1 MCITRA
7 QASLRGSIERGA
19 ILWWHANPAMG
30 MRATRTCFLCTW
42 RLVWGF
48 RRTSRRAKP
57 WMMLLTGAR
66 IHRPC
71 KLYGAEDAM
80 LRRRRPPSG
89 VRKEVVGYS
98 ARLGPGLPYPGPYLL
113 ALI

>member
-1 MCITRA
+1 
-7 QASLRGSIERGA
+7 
-19 ILWWHANPAMG
+19 
-30 MRATRTCFLCTW
+30 
-42 RLVWGF
+42 
-48 RRTSRRAKP
+48 
-57 WMMLLTGAR
+57 MMLLTGAR

-113 ALI
+113 ALIQRSAWKGYSPKSIYRIVHNAFPQVDELPPQATLRRAPNHNL